1 MENSDLVAEEKE
13 VSEEQVKINVEE
25 IESMTNTE
33 MSISSLTEEIL
44 LKLQNNE
51 T

>member
-25 IESMTNTE
+25 VESMTNTE
-33 MSISSLTEEIL
+33 MPISSLTEEIL